1 MHSCDS
7 KQNHRKEKQA
17 ESGMHASY
25 SKKKKL
31 FYYIKVD
38 VKVKQN
44 RGTVFWYFVVHK
56 EVMEDQKLMCFDD
69 YSLVVFFFAWSIS
82 ERGQQRIFSKRE
94 VQQWPLLPHA
104 APWIWTCQILH
115 LDYR

>member
-1 MHSCDS
+1 
-7 KQNHRKEKQA
+7 
-17 ESGMHASY
+17 MHASY

-56 EVMEDQKLMCFDD
+56 EVMEEG
-69 YSLVVFFFAWSIS
+69 FFLYGRFQREDNRGFSAS
-82 ERGQQRIFSKRE
+82 ERYNNGHCCRMLQG
-94 VQQWPLLPHA
+94 
-104 APWIWTCQILH
+104 
-115 LDYR
+115 